1 MQFLIISKVFDTITG
16 SDAVRM
22 RHEIGPQIQK
32 IVESGKMIAG
42 GEFSGT
48 RAGFLLIDVE
58 GPEEIPLLLG
68 NVFINHMEIEVHA
81 ILPLQKVAEVYEEMT
96 W

>member
-48 RAGFLLIDVE
+48 RDYF
-58 GPEEIPLLLG
+58 
-68 NVFINHMEIEVHA
+68 
-81 ILPLQKVAEVYEEMT
+81 
-96 W
+96 